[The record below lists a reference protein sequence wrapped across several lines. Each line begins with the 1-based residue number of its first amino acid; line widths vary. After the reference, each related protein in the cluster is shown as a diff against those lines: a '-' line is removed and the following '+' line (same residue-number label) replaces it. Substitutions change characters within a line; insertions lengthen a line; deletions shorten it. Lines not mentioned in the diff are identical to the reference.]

1 MITKRSRRKRRHAVH
16 GHIRSKLSG
25 TAELPRLSVWR
36 SARNV
41 SAQIIDD
48 STGRTLVSASTL
60 EKASRERIPPSGN
73 VAAARA
79 VGELV
84 AERALENKITQV
96 VFDRGGFLYHGGIKA
111 LAEAART
118 KGLKF

>member
-1 MITKRSRRKRRHAVH
+1 MITKRSRRKRRRAVH
-16 GHIRSKLSG
+16 KHIRRKLTG
-25 TAELPRLSVWR
+25 TTERPRLSVWR

-41 SAQIIDD
+41 CAQIIDD
-48 STGRTLVSASTL
+48 STGRTLVSASTM

-73 VAAARA
+73 VAAAKA

-84 AERALENKITQV
+84 AERALENKITEV
-96 VFDRGGFLYHGGIKA
+96 VFDRGGFFFHGGIKA
-111 LAEAART
+111 LAEAARK